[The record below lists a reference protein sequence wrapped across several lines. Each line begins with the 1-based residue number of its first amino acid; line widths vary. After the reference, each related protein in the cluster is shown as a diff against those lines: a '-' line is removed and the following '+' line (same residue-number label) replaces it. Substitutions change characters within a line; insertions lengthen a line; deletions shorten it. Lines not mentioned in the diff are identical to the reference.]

1 MKRRNL
7 LVKLLETC
15 CSKISVALLHS
26 ECLKVGLDHDSFIA
40 TKLNVLYARYA
51 SICHAHKLFEETPH
65 KTVYLWNALLRSY
78 CLEGEWVETLSL
90 FRQMNADSGSTKEKP
105 DNYTVS
111 IALKACAGLQKLEVG
126 KMIHGFLMKEKIAN
140 DLYVGSALI
149 ELYSKCGQMND
160 AVKVFMEY
168 RKPDV
173 VLWTSIVTGYE
184 QSGRPDLA
192 LAFFSRM
199 VVLEHV
205 SPDQVTL
212 VSAASACAQLSD
224 FKLGRSVHGFVKRR
238 GFDTKLCL
246 ANSLLNLYGKTGSI
260 KSAANLFREIPNKD
274 IVSWSS
280 MVACYADNGAE
291 TNALRLFSEMINK
304 RIEPNRVTVVSV
316 LRACASSSSLEEGM
330 KIHKLAVSYGFELDI
345 TVSTALMDM
354 YMKCFSPENAVDL
367 FNRMPKKDVVSWAV
381 LCGGYT
387 EIGMAHK
394 SMEVFCHMLSS
405 GIRPDAIAVGK
416 ILAASS
422 ELGILQQVLCLH
434 AFVTKTGF
442 DNNEFIGASLIE
454 LYAKCSS
461 IDNAKNVFKGM
472 AHKDVVTWS
481 SIIAAYGFHGQ
492 GEEALNLFYQMANHS
507 GVNPNHITFISS
519 LSACSHA
526 GLVKEGLKMFD
537 MMVNEYQLM
546 PNSEHY
552 GIMVDLL
559 GRMGELNSALEII
572 NDMPIQAGP
581 DVWGALLG
589 ACRIHQN
596 TKMGE
601 VAAMNLFALEPSH
614 AGYYILLSNIYCEDK
629 NWHNAA
635 KLRTLIK
642 KNRLKKVSGRSMVEL
657 KNEVH
662 SFVAGDRL
670 HDEYDQIYEMLRRLD
685 AKMREKDYDSTIQR
699 QEIL

>member
-1 MKRRNL
+1 MKRRDL

-15 CSKISVALLHS
+15 CSKISITQLHS
-26 ECLKVGLDHDSFIA
+26 QCLKVGLALDSFVV

-51 SICHAHKLFEETPH
+51 SLCHAHKLFEETPC

-78 CLEGEWVETLSL
+78 FLEGKWVETLSL
-90 FRQMNADSGSTKEKP
+90 FHQMNADAITEERP

-111 IALKACAGLQKLEVG
+111 IALKSCSGLQKLELG
-126 KMIHGFLMKEKIAN
+126 KMIHGFLKKKKIDN
-140 DLYVGSALI
+140 DMFVGSALI

-160 AVKVFMEY
+160 AVKVFTEY
-168 RKPDV
+168 PKPDV
-173 VLWTSIVTGYE
+173 VLWTSIITGYE
-184 QSGRPDLA
+184 QNGSPELA

-199 VVLEHV
+199 VVLEQV
-205 SPDQVTL
+205 SPDPVTL

-224 FKLGRSVHGFVKRR
+224 FNLGRSVHGFVKRR

-246 ANSLLNLYGKTGSI
+246 ANSILNLYGKTGSI
-260 KSAANLFREIPNKD
+260 RSAANLFREMPYKD
-274 IVSWSS
+274 IISWSS

-291 TNALRLFSEMINK
+291 TNALNLFNEMIDK
-304 RIEPNRVTVVSV
+304 RIELNRVTVISA
-316 LRACASSSSLEEGM
+316 LRACASSSNLEEG
-330 KIHKLAVSYGFELDI
+330 KHIHKLAVNYGFELDI

-354 YMKCFSPENAVDL
+354 YLKCFSPENAIEL

-381 LCGGYT
+381 LFSGYA

-394 SMEVFCHMLSS
+394 SLGVFCNMLSN
-405 GIRPDAIAVGK
+405 GTRPDAIALVK

-422 ELGILQQVLCLH
+422 ELGIVQQALCLH
-434 AFVTKTGF
+434 AFVTKSGF

-461 IDNAKNVFKGM
+461 IDNANKVFKGM
-472 AHKDVVTWS
+472 RHKDVVTWS

-492 GEEALNLFYQMANHS
+492 GEEALKLFYQMSNHS
-507 GVNPNHITFISS
+507 DVKPNDVTFVSI

-526 GLVKEGLKMFD
+526 GLIEEGIKMFHV
-537 MMVNEYQLM
+537 MVNEYQLM
-546 PNSEHY
+546 PNIEHY

-559 GRMGELNSALEII
+559 GRMGELDKALDMI
-572 NDMPIQAGP
+572 NEMPMQAGP
-581 DVWGALLG
+581 HVWGALLG

-596 TKMGE
+596 IKIGE
-601 VAAMNLFALEPSH
+601 LAALNLFLLDPNH
-614 AGYYILLSNIYCEDK
+614 AGYYTLLSNIYCVDK
-629 NWHNAA
+629 NWHDAA

-642 KNRLKKVSGRSMVEL
+642 ENRLKKIVGQSMVEI

-662 SFVAGDRL
+662 SFIASDRF
-670 HDEYDQIYEMLRRLD
+670 HGESDQIYEMLRKLD
-685 AKMREKDYDSTIQR
+685 ARMREEGYDPDLQT
-699 QEIL
+699 QEIQF